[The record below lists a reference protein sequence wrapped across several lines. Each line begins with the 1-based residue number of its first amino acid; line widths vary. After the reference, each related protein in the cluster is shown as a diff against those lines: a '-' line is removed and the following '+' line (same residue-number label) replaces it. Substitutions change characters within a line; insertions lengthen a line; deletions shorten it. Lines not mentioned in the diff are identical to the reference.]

1 MAKRRKAP
9 SLTHPLPRP
18 ATSSRIRLIPVLIIF
33 AALILALIPFAYG
46 KYLEF
51 NTNGAFDGGLN
62 VYSAQCIVNGQKLG
76 TDVLP
81 SARPATLLVNV
92 VGVALFG
99 FSEFGSKLIQ
109 TLMQIT
115 ALALIFY
122 TLRKLYGVLPAAVA
136 LVLAAFYLSCPP
148 YAKFGNVKEQF
159 MITCMIAAICTFI
172 LRYINGPRWW
182 LLISGAAA
190 INTWYF
196 KPTGFSVVIA
206 ITIYLLTQPL
216 LHRYHWR
223 HMVSDLLW
231 LLWGGIIGLLPL
243 TIFYTWQRQLSSFLN
258 QFPASVL
265 FLLIKAVLVIVVLYV
280 LLIGASRLGIGRRLR
295 QIPSPIWITITL
307 VLILLLVGGIVHYS
321 LQYSQ
326 DPEVLNDSLC
336 GRLALKVIQPIAA
349 ICTNIKALL
358 SPSVGY
364 LAGSRSVTDFA
375 SQFHSVMGYYSSF
388 VVPIGLALLAVL
400 LRCIAVVSRLFQR
413 RKDSQ
418 TRQIHNPDSPEA
430 LLAER
435 FVFLLA
441 LWWILDMLFVWVSPR
456 SYVEYFLPLN
466 ASAALLASYALY
478 RAGSNSLVYVL
489 LLLAWL
495 VVDFLLRQTTPLEH
509 FPYIGLSAKA
519 LTAHLSMA
527 FLLKCIPFIAASGV
541 YILMRAKHL
550 MRPRLTILFLLCCI
564 MACWWNGPNFK
575 SFADRT
581 ETLRSLKQTGGSYPW
596 EQLAHYIRDHS
607 SPDDGLYVW
616 GWYPGIYVQ
625 AQRFCPS
632 SRPAYGDMHTDT
644 SKAIRYKTEKLL
656 EDLKKHPPKFIVDS
670 QKFHFPYYEHP
681 NFDLWPQWQE
691 NNRGKSFYLR
701 FRPDQQV
708 KQKDFISLPDL
719 AQYQPLYDSQVEW
732 LTQTL
737 LTHDQRKGGPL
748 PPEQAEKLAQLEKQR
763 QQALIPLRQFVM
775 KHYRP
780 IPLQSPMHLFEYAPK
795 ANKKTP

>member
-9 SLTHPLPRP
+9 PLPHPLPHP
-18 ATSSRIRLIPVLIIF
+18 APSSHSRLIPVLIILV
-33 AALILALIPFAYG
+33 ALVLASIPFAYG

-99 FSEFGSKLIQ
+99 FSEFGPKLIQ
-109 TLMQIT
+109 ALMQIA
-115 ALALIFY
+115 ALALMFY

-159 MITCMIAAICTFI
+159 MITCMIAAVCAFI

-182 LLISGAAA
+182 LLISGIAA

-206 ITIYLLTQPL
+206 ITIYLLAQPL

-223 HMVSDLLW
+223 HMVADLLW

-265 FLLIKAVLVIVVLYV
+265 FLLIKAVLVIAVLYV
-280 LLIGASRLGIGRRLR
+280 LLIGASRLGTGKRLR
-295 QIPSPIWITITL
+295 QVPKPIWIALTS
-307 VLILLLVGGIVHYS
+307 VLILLLVGCIIHYS
-321 LQYSQ
+321 RQYYQ

-336 GRLALKVIQPIAA
+336 GRLALKVIIPIAA
-349 ICTNIKALL
+349 ICTNIKGLL
-358 SPSVGY
+358 NPSAGY
-364 LAGSRSVTDFA
+364 LTGSRSVTDFA
-375 SQFHSVMGYYSSF
+375 AQFNNVMRYYSSF

-400 LRCIAVVSRLFQR
+400 LRGVVVVSQLFSR
-413 RKDSQ
+413 VNGSQ

-435 FVFLLA
+435 FVCLLA

-466 ASAALLASYALY
+466 ASAALLGSYVLY
-478 RAGSNSLVYVL
+478 RAGRNSLVYVL

-495 VVDFLLRQTTPLEH
+495 AVDFLLRQTTPLEH
-509 FPYIGLSAKA
+509 FPYIGLSIKA
-519 LTAHLSMA
+519 LTAHLSMS
-527 FLLKCIPFIAASGV
+527 FLLKCIPFIAALV
-541 YILMRAKHL
+541 IYILMRAKHL
-550 MRPRLTILFLLCCI
+550 NQPRLVILFLLCCI
-564 MACWWNGPNFK
+564 MAFWWNGPNFK
-575 SFADRT
+575 SFADKT
-581 ETLRSLKQTGGSYPW
+581 ETLRTLKQTGGSYPW

-632 SRPAYGDMHTDT
+632 PRPAYGDMHTDT
-644 SKAIRYKTEKLL
+644 PKAIRYKTDKLL

-670 QKFHFPYYEHP
+670 QKLHFPYYEHP

-701 FRPDQQV
+701 YMPNQQV

-719 AQYQPLYDSQVEW
+719 AQYQLLYDTQVEW
-732 LTQTL
+732 LTNAL
-737 LTHDQRKGGPL
+737 LTNDRRKGGPM
-748 PPEQAEKLAQLEKQR
+748 PPEQAAKLAQLEKQR
-763 QQALIPLRQFVM
+763 HQALTPLRQFVM
-775 KHYRP
+775 ENYRP
-780 IPLQSPMHLFEYAPK
+780 IPLQSPMHLFEYVPK
-795 ANKKTP
+795 ANK